1 MAVNNTLMNHLSLKG
16 GGRIEDRIGNLWTE
30 VGL

>member
-16 GGRIEDRIGNLWTE
+16 GGRIEDRVGNL
-30 VGL
+30 